1 MIVLNFKKQLFKIKM
16 RGIYHTKENRDIVI
30 IKLI

>member
-16 RGIYHTKENRDIVI
+16 RGIYHTKENKRYSNY
-30 IKLI
+30 